1 VHPTAEAGFGAAA
14 DLYEQGRP
22 GYPDEALR
30 WLTHRLRLRPGA
42 TVLDLAAGTGKL
54 SHALAATGVD
64 VVAVEPVAAMRAAIH
79 SGVRTLDGTAE
90 AIPLEGGAADAV
102 TVGQAFHWFDGD
114 AALREI
120 HRVLRP
126 DGALALLWNVRR
138 MEDPIHAAIEEVVA
152 PHVESVPRHRVGAW
166 RGAFERTTLF
176 GPFEQVEFAHE
187 QRLDADGLV
196 ARVGSISAIAALP
209 DHERRP
215 VLGRIRALAGP
226 GTVTLRYRCRVQVAD
241 RI

>member
-1 VHPTAEAGFGAAA
+1 M
-14 DLYEQGRP
+14 
-22 GYPDEALR
+22 
-30 WLTHRLRLRPGA
+30 
-42 TVLDLAAGTGKL
+42 LDLAAGTGKL
-54 SHALAATGVD
+54 SHALGATGAD
-64 VVAVEPVAAMRAAIH
+64 VVAVEPVSAMRAAIR
-79 SGVRTLDGTAE
+79 SGIRTLDGTAE
-90 AIPLEGGAADAV
+90 AIPLGDGAADAV

-138 MEDPIHAAIEEVVA
+138 MEDPIHAAIEEVVL

-166 RGAFERTTLF
+166 RGAFGRTTLF

-215 VLGRIRALAGP
+215 VLARIRALAGP
-226 GTVTLRYRCRVQVAD
+226 STVTLRYRCRVQVAD
-241 RI
+241 RA